1 MKAFNLYDSTVF
13 TIPPPPNGCTLDD
26 AKDMVNQKITASPP
40 DLTRGSVRGVT
51 SGSDQE
57 VFLWYT
63 LAQVGYRSRWGTE
76 VNMVT
81 PIGWRT
87 TPDGSDPVGKVTVTI
102 DSEGRGVADFLST
115 GAAAVPTAFANI
127 ADAIRELQKA
137 AGIAA
142 VTDGDSTWTVED
154 LNKVVGAFTLLPSS
168 DRAVLAGVELLR
180 VQDIAGEHA
189 GEFAWSQ
196 SVTGISAMSAATI
209 KIADDAFASD
219 PKSFVGTKGAAWP
232 SSYMTILHEVG
243 HAIASQALRNTSALA
258 DQAIVQANT
267 LVSPLNAAVVST
279 NAAGEELNA
288 LVGQYND
295 LVHAFNTSLT
305 ANDPDRTVAAKNDL
319 DGKKLEVDAKR
330 HEADLLRDV
339 EQAKRTALEA
349 ANLDAMAKQKLAQSC
364 RPPAATIGSFKS
376 AADSNRVQKLVEF
389 VTLRRVP
396 PLTQYAKDNW
406 PSKPEEFFAEA
417 YSLWRTDPEYLKANA
432 KPLYDWFTTGH
443 YHE

>member
-1 MKAFNLYDSTVF
+1 MKTFILYDSTVF
-13 TIPPPPNGCTLDD
+13 TIPPPPNECTLDD
-26 AKDMVNQKITASPP
+26 AKDMVNQRITASPP

-76 VNMVT
+76 LNMVT

-87 TPDGSDPVGKVTVTI
+87 TPDGSDPVGKVNVTI
-102 DSEGRGVADFLST
+102 DSAGQGVADLLST
-115 GAAAVPTAFANI
+115 GAAAVPTAFRNI

-137 AGIAA
+137 FGIAA
-142 VTDGDSTWTVED
+142 VTDGDSTWTIED
-154 LNKVVGAFTLLPSS
+154 LNKVVGAFALLSS
-168 DRAVLAGVELLR
+168 GDRAVLAGVELLR

-196 SVTGISAMSAATI
+196 SVAGSSAMSAATI

-219 PKSFVGTKGAAWP
+219 SNSFVGSRAASWP
-232 SSYMTILHEVG
+232 ASYLTILHEVG
-243 HAIASQALRNTSALA
+243 HAIASQALRNTSEVA
-258 DQAIVQANT
+258 DQAIAQANT
-267 LVSPLNAAVVST
+267 LVAPLNAAVVSS
-279 NAAGEELNA
+279 NAAGEDLNA

-295 LVHAFNTSLT
+295 LVRAFNNSLT
-305 ANDPDRTVAAKNDL
+305 ANNPDMTATTKNDL
-319 DGKKLEVDAKR
+319 DSKKLEVEAQR
-330 HEADLLRDV
+330 HEVDRLRDV
-339 EQAKRTALEA
+339 EQAKRAGLES
-349 ANLDAMAKQKLAQSC
+349 ANLDAVAKQKLALSC
-364 RPPAATIGSFKS
+364 RPRAATIGSYKS
-376 AADSNRVQKLVEF
+376 AADSKRVLEFVEF
-389 VTLRRVP
+389 VTLKRIP
-396 PLTQYAKDNW
+396 PLTQYVRDNW

-432 KPLYDWFTTGH
+432 KPLYDWFTAGH